1 MMAKKVIGWI
11 SCGISIFILLL
22 FMMSGFVSPG
32 EDYKVALLILGMCI
46 PFIAAGFIGCLLA
59 DKNKIAS
66 GILMIVS
73 IPGICFLG
81 FMTIA
86 GGLSGFAILT
96 IPLSIINSVM
106 YLVSGIMILATKKQ

>member
-1 MMAKKVIGWI
+1 MAKKVLGWI
-11 SCGISIFILLL
+11 SCGISVFIVLL
-22 FMMSGFVSPG
+22 FMMSGLMAPG
-32 EDYKVALLILGMCI
+32 EDYKVFLLILGLCV
-46 PFIAAGFIGCLLA
+46 PFIVTGFIGCLLV
-59 DKNKIAS
+59 DKHKIAS

-96 IPLSIINSVM
+96 MPLSIINSVM
-106 YLVSGIMILATKKQ
+106 YLVSGVMVLATKK